1 MKPRGKKLFIFLIVL
16 VFIICLS
23 TALYYSVVFGDKNE
37 QITFL
42 LISLF
47 ISSFIGS
54 IVFIPSYWESLKDK
68 NYNFATAITNY
79 FLMLTEST
87 IMLLGFS
94 LSQKE
99 AGWYSQWFIIML
111 YIFFGIH
118 MFSYPRSWRKSLF
131 LLMAPLIF
139 VFLNI
144 IINPQNSIE
153 IVVSLLG
160 KAGYVFTLSLVIAGL
175 IMFFKP
181 WLNILKNPSE
191 RQNSKILAIYSSLYT
206 IFILIPGLWY
216 LLPGVVNYLQN
227 SSIYLL
233 LLSGFYF
240 IYTLIEKIRSLSKE
254 LIGFISVKKE
264 GDN

>member
-1 MKPRGKKLFIFLIVL
+1 MKSSAKKLFIFLIVL

-23 TALYYSVVFGDKNE
+23 AALYYSVVFGNKNE

-47 ISSFIGS
+47 ISSFIGAM
-54 IVFIPSYWESLKDK
+54 VFIPSHLESLKDK
-68 NYNFATAITNY
+68 NYNFATAIINY

-94 LSQKE
+94 LSQEE
-99 AGWYSQWFIIML
+99 AGWYSQWFIIMV

-118 MFSYPRSWRKSLF
+118 MFSYPRLWKKSLL
-131 LLMAPLIF
+131 LLMAPLTF

-175 IMFFKP
+175 VMFFKP
-181 WLNILKNPSE
+181 WLNIFKNPAE
-191 RQNSKILAIYSSLYT
+191 RQNSKILAIYSGLYA

-216 LLPGVVNYLQN
+216 LLPGLVNYLQT

-233 LLSGFYF
+233 ILSIFYF
-240 IYTLIEKIRSLSKE
+240 IYTLIEKIRNLSKE
-254 LIGFISVKKE
+254 MIGFISVEKE
-264 GDN
+264 DNN